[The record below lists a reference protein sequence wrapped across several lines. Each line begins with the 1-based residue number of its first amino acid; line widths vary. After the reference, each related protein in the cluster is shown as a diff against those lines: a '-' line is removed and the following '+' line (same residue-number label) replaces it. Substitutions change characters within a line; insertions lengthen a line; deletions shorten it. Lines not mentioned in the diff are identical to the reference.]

1 MKKRVIG
8 WLGVLVIG
16 LMLGL
21 IWWKWLVA
29 DRPLTQ
35 AGQGSHDHSS
45 DKGLSAA

>member
-21 IWWKWLVA
+21 VWWKWSVV
-29 DRPLTQ
+29 DRPQPKQVKEVMT
-35 AGQGSHDHSS
+35 SS